1 MGLVFASAR
10 KKMVAYATLGDVD
23 KARDLIAADNVRR
36 KKAKYKLRVKRAKA
50 RRAERRALK
59 KAQSAGN
66 TVKVLPASTR
76 SISSSPHHDSHRR
89 ATASSRYEKPGDD
102 GDSEGE
108 ESKEPA
114 IATKKSDKDAARKQ
128 EEEKVLWRISD
139 VRDKVRGFS
148 AQFACPI
155 AG

>member
-76 SISSSPHHDSHRR
+76 SISSSPQS
-89 ATASSRYEKPGDD
+89 
-102 GDSEGE
+102 
-108 ESKEPA
+108 
-114 IATKKSDKDAARKQ
+114 
-128 EEEKVLWRISD
+128 
-139 VRDKVRGFS
+139 
-148 AQFACPI
+148 
-155 AG
+155 